1 MTNELFESLQPYVPV
16 IDDRSEEQLVQQA
29 SAVVAQVSGGAL
41 NDFTD
46 SGPLG
51 VLVRSQAHVGAE
63 LLYRVNKLPLALA
76 VQFLSNAGVQRRLGT
91 KAQASLTFSL
101 TAALSTPFTIPAQF
115 EVVAQGGSVSFYTNT
130 ALTIPPGATQGNVSA
145 TSQLPGSAYNVAP
158 FTLTQITLPLA
169 FLAGVVN
176 VQAAAGG
183 SDEESLDE
191 TIQRGVVG
199 LRTRNPVSADDF
211 RYLAEQ
217 SLGSGGRAKA
227 IGLLGA
233 DAITRQPGAVHVFLL
248 NALGVGANPAQ
259 VQTVATTLRAKIMLG
274 TALYVSPM
282 PTVNISVVV
291 FGQINSLVT
300 AVEATDALWQ
310 AFQTY
315 LSPRAY
321 EPGSALRISEL
332 RFRLRQVLG
341 MDGIDFLTINAGSI
355 DVPLPT
361 AFTAPLAFSLLA
373 KLTDTDGTV
382 TELLRGS
389 GESQEY
395 VT

>member
-1 MTNELFESLQPYVPV
+1 
-16 IDDRSEEQLVQQA
+16 
-29 SAVVAQVSGGAL
+29 
-41 NDFTD
+41 
-46 SGPLG
+46 
-51 VLVRSQAHVGAE
+51 
-63 LLYRVNKLPLALA
+63 
-76 VQFLSNAGVQRRLGT
+76 
-91 KAQASLTFSL
+91 
-101 TAALSTPFTIPAQF
+101 
-115 EVVAQGGSVSFYTNT
+115 
-130 ALTIPPGATQGNVSA
+130 
-145 TSQLPGSAYNVAP
+145 
-158 FTLTQITLPLA
+158 
-169 FLAGVVN
+169 
-176 VQAAAGG
+176 
-183 SDEESLDE
+183 
-191 TIQRGVVG
+191 
-199 LRTRNPVSADDF
+199 
-211 RYLAEQ
+211 
-217 SLGSGGRAKA
+217 
-227 IGLLGA
+227 
-233 DAITRQPGAVHVFLL
+233 
-248 NALGVGANPAQ
+248 

-300 AVEATDALWQ
+300 AVEAADALWQ

-341 MDGIDFLTINAGSI
+341 MDGIDFLTINGGSI

-373 KLTDTDGTV
+373 KLTDADGTV